1 MCRASKWPSPSCP
14 VSAPPCR
21 RRSAYLARN
30 EHPEGPRQGLE
41 LEREREAHGLAVD
54 RDVDLVTRELD
65 PEPGRDALVPRGRQ
79 HPGRRPELQLSAIEP
94 RPLSQ
99 REERELVAVVADED
113 HARHG
118 LLAVHAGAHTMA
130 VERDGVEGP
139 RPCEQLA
146 PPPVPLAPV
155 DEPGVDPER
164 HVVQEEAA
172 PHTADVDPPLR
183 AA

>member
-99 REERELVAVVADED
+99 REERELVAATP
-113 HARHG
+113 
-118 LLAVHAGAHTMA
+118 LLSIRRSVPPENAASAASGSS
-130 VERDGVEGP
+130 RSSP
-139 RPCEQLA
+139 R
-146 PPPVPLAPV
+146 
-155 DEPGVDPER
+155 
-164 HVVQEEAA
+164 
-172 PHTADVDPPLR
+172 
-183 AA
+183 